1 MDGARGNTR
10 PQRERVG
17 HVAEDI
23 LFERMHSAKRTR
35 AGYLGAVTRVR
46 GQIEA
51 LLNDPVNAQTV
62 RTLSQQYDSSWERF
76 VESHNYYMSIVSSGS
91 QEFYRTLEQFDQLH
105 LEKIAF
111 AREISEYLVD
121 AATYFN
127 EIVMESSYS
136 QREHVPYAE
145 SAISY
150 RSNIS
155 RGSQHSSSPTVLE
168 KRAQAVKANIA
179 LRLAEQEQWRKL
191 EGEIKLLE
199 IEKKHKELLRQ
210 QRMEKEEIE
219 RIQRLE
225 TLRQQSERELAE
237 ARQRAAL
244 MDLEVHLEEQMEEQG
259 EIDMRLMTQDQENI
273 PAGGEFTGS
282 IPRPLVCEDFL
293 FEEEPRPNLSN
304 DPASPVKPFH
314 STPVAADPS
323 PWAPC
328 LVSTASISDR
338 VLMPDANRKG
348 VSHVRPDVYQYSDT
362 VSYRDG
368 IQIPF
373 NYTPPCVP
381 PARWTSASDVADQSP
396 SWNNSK
402 LQYSGGENQT
412 PLPAY
417 KPTWAPLEPLL
428 ERPLGPSPRSTSV
441 GNPPQDN
448 ILTMV
453 ASAMEGIS
461 SVQQKLASNQSLPPI
476 KLDKFSGSP
485 EEFPLFK
492 QRFERRIMS
501 RQDFDDGEKMM
512 RLLQFLDGEAK
523 EAVASLEAVE
533 GGIHEALK
541 ILQKRYGRTCVIV
554 SAIVD
559 GLVKGPVI
567 SNGDKAALR
576 KFADKTAR
584 ALATLKSLNC
594 LHEINQGNL
603 VEMAGRL
610 PKHLQQRFAGLA
622 NELEEKYQRSPSLS
636 DFTTFVDKWANIANH
651 LLNANKGKN
660 QEGDPSK
667 GGRKKKEE
675 QPPKYTLATG
685 VGNDQNF
692 PSKKVPY
699 EAPCPCC
706 SQAHPLHRCN
716 RFKEKSHAQRNEFV
730 KAKGLCY
737 NCLKDNPVL
746 QSGIVIKHVAKC
758 CPSKFKCRI
767 EGCGAS
773 HHTLLHMPNQQ
784 KKESDKNSA
793 QMDGCTQVKPVNTA
807 FQEDSDSVLLQVVPL
822 RVLGEQGKV
831 VTTYA
836 MLDSG
841 SEITLVDPSLASS
854 LGLKGQPGELVVPP

>member
-1 MDGARGNTR
+1 MT
-10 PQRERVG
+10 
-17 HVAEDI
+17 
-23 LFERMHSAKRTR
+23 
-35 AGYLGAVTRVR
+35 
-46 GQIEA
+46 
-51 LLNDPVNAQTV
+51 
-62 RTLSQQYDSSWERF
+62 
-76 VESHNYYMSIVSSGS
+76 
-91 QEFYRTLEQFDQLH
+91 
-105 LEKIAF
+105 
-111 AREISEYLVD
+111 
-121 AATYFN
+121 
-127 EIVMESSYS
+127 SYK
-136 QREHVPYAE
+136 
-145 SAISY
+145 
-150 RSNIS
+150 SNIS
-155 RGSQHSSSPTVLE
+155 RGSQHSSSSVVLE
-168 KRAQAVKANIA
+168 KRAQAVKANVA

-244 MDLEVHLEEQMEEQG
+244 MDLEAHLEEQVEEQG
-259 EIDMRLMTQDQENI
+259 EIDMGLVTQDQENI
-273 PAGGEFTGS
+273 SASGEFTGN
-282 IPRPLVCEDFL
+282 IPRPLVYEDFL
-293 FEEEPRPNLSN
+293 FEEKPHPILSN
-304 DPASPVKPFH
+304 DPVPPVQPFY
-314 STPVAADPS
+314 STPVTTAPS
-323 PWAPC
+323 SWTPC
-328 LVSTASISDR
+328 LVSSSASLLRNSNPFAAPALMNATASISNQ
-338 VLMPDANRKG
+338 VPMPDTNRKN
-348 VSHVRPDVYQYSDT
+348 VSHVRPDDLLQYSNS
-362 VSYRDG
+362 VCYRDRLS
-368 IQIPF
+368 IPTY

-381 PARWTSASDVADQSP
+381 PVRWASASDVADQS
-396 SWNNSK
+396 SSLNNSK
-402 LQYSGGENQT
+402 LPYSGVEHKT
-412 PLPAY
+412 PLPAS
-417 KPTWAPLEPLL
+417 KPTCSPLERLLEPPLEPPP
-428 ERPLGPSPRSTSV
+428 RPTTVMNSS
-441 GNPPQDN
+441 QDN

-453 ASAMEGIS
+453 ASAMENIS

-523 EAVASLEAVE
+523 EAVASLEAVD

-554 SAIVD
+554 SSIVD

-567 SNGDKAALR
+567 SNGDKVALR

-622 NELEEKYQRSPSLS
+622 NELEEKGQRSPTLS

-651 LLNANKGKN
+651 PLNASKGKN
-660 QEGDPSK
+660 QEGDLSK

-675 QPPKYTLATG
+675 QSLKYTLATG
-685 VGNDQNF
+685 VGNEQNF
-692 PSKKVPY
+692 PGKKVPQ

-706 SQAHPLHRCN
+706 SQAHPLHRRN
-716 RFKEKSHAQRNEFV
+716 LFKEKSHVQRNEFV
-730 KAKGLCY
+730 KVKGLCY
-737 NCLKDNPVL
+737 NCLKNNPVL
-746 QSGIVIKHVAKC
+746 QSGIAIKHVAKC

-773 HHTLLHMPNQQ
+773 HHTLLHIPNQQ

-793 QMDGCTQVKPVNTA
+793 QKDGDVQANSVNTT

-822 RVLGEQGKV
+822 RVLGEQGKI

-854 LGLKGQPGELVVPP
+854 LGLQGQPGELVVSTVSNNNDVQHGCRVNLSVESLIDNEPAKELRNA